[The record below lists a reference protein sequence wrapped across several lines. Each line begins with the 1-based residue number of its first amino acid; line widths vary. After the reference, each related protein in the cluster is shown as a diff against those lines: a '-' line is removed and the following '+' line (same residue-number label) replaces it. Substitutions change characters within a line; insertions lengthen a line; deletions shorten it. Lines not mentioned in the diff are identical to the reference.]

1 MSIPSPYA
9 ELLAR
14 IPVESRSIEV
24 LGSTTHYWVYGPVDA
39 PVTIVIAH
47 GYRGEH
53 HGLEPVIAQLPNVR
67 WIGPD
72 MPGFGESTP
81 MTEAPHSI
89 PGYARW
95 LVEFI
100 EGVGATGTG
109 VVLGHSFG
117 SIISSQAI
125 ASGLRSRGL
134 VLVNPIAI
142 SGLDGPNRVAT
153 AVTVGFY
160 RLAGRLP
167 RRIGDYLLR
176 HWLVTQFV
184 SVSLAKTRDKDLRRW
199 IHREHHRY
207 FSGFSTRDVV
217 VEAFEASISAHVG
230 EFAAQIPVPT
240 LLVAAE
246 LDDITPIQAVRD
258 LKGAFPDARL
268 TELAGVG
275 HLIHYEVPVLAA
287 EAIGEFVGGLPRD
300 GNPAA

>member
-9 ELLAR
+9 EKLAR
-14 IPVESRSIEV
+14 IPVEEETIEV
-24 LGSTTHYWVYGPVDA
+24 LGSSTKYWVYGPADA
-39 PVTIVIAH
+39 PVTIVVAH
-47 GYRGEH
+47 GYRGDH
-53 HGLEPVIAQLPNVR
+53 HGLEPVIAQLPGVR

-72 MPGFGESTP
+72 MPGFGLSTP
-81 MTEAPHSI
+81 MTQAPHSI

-95 LVEFI
+95 LTEF
-100 EGVGATGTG
+100 VGAVADPGRT
-109 VVLGHSFG
+109 VILGHSFG

-125 ASGLRSRGL
+125 ASGLRPRAL

-153 AVTVGFY
+153 AVTVAFY

-167 RRIGDYLLR
+167 RRIGTYLLR

-184 SVSLAKTRDKDLRRW
+184 SVSLAKTKDKALRRW
-199 IHREHHRY
+199 IHSEHHTY
-207 FSGFSTRDVV
+207 FNGFANRDVV

-230 EFAAQIPVPT
+230 EFAALIPVPT

-258 LKGAFPDARL
+258 LQHAFPDARL
-268 TELAGVG
+268 TELSGVG
-275 HLIHYEVPVLAA
+275 HLIHYEVPALAA
-287 EAIGEFVGGLPRD
+287 QAIGDFVDSLPE
-300 GNPAA
+300 GTPPA